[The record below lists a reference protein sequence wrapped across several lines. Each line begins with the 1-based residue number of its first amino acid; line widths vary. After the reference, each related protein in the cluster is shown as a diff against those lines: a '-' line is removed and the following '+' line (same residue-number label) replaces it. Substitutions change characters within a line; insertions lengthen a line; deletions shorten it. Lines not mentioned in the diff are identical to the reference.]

1 MIVMRIAT
9 DEVQLMC
16 HTIALMRKI
25 VILASLVTAFAFSA
39 AAQVSEGDQH
49 WNARAEGHQ
58 GGRAKPAQIEAAIA
72 AYQKAVAQEPNNL
85 EARWKLLRAIRF
97 KGAYVAA
104 AGEEKKRV
112 YAFGKKEGDAAI
124 AIVNRDL
131 AAKGV
136 KADAHEKQIA
146 DAARTINGAGEV
158 FFWDSVN
165 WGEWALAYGKMA
177 AVREGAADRI
187 RREATIAMLC
197 DPKMDGGGPQRVLG
211 RLHDETPHVPFLTG
225 WASSSEAVRFLKESY
240 RIDPTNKITRV
251 FLADAMVSNDSKS
264 GPEAIRI
271 LREVIN
277 TPNDP
282 NYEVENAQAQ
292 EDAKALLREW
302 GG

>member
-1 MIVMRIAT
+1 
-9 DEVQLMC
+9 MC
-16 HTIALMRKI
+16 HRIETMRKTPM
-25 VILASLVTAFAFSA
+25 VAVVLLAVAVTAS
-39 AAQVSEGDQH
+39 AQVSEGDQH

-58 GGRAKPAQIEAAIA
+58 GGRAKAAQIDAAIA
-72 AYQKAVAQEPNNL
+72 GYQKAVMQDSNNL
-85 EARWKLLRAIRF
+85 EAHWKLLRAVRF

-104 AGEEKKRV
+104 TTDEKKRI
-112 YAFGKKEGDAAI
+112 YAIGKNEGQTAI
-124 AIVNRDL
+124 AVINRAL

-136 KADAHEKQIA
+136 KADAPEKQVA
-146 DAARTINGAGEV
+146 DAARTIPGAGEV

-177 AVREGAADRI
+177 AVRQGAADRI
-187 RREATIAMLC
+187 RREATIAMLV

-211 RLHDETPHVPFLTG
+211 RLHDQTPHVPFITG
-225 WASSSEAVRFLKESY
+225 WASSKEAVRFLRESY

-251 FLADAMVSNDSKS
+251 FLADALVSNDSKN

-277 TPNDP
+277 SPNDP
-282 NYEVENAQAQ
+282 NYEVEGAQAQ
-292 EDAKALLREW
+292 EDAKVLLREW

>member
-25 VILASLVTAFAFSA
+25 VILASLVTVFALSA

-58 GGRAKPAQIEAAIA
+58 GGHAKPAQIEAAIA
-72 AYQKAVAQEPNNL
+72 AYQKAVVQEPNNL

-131 AAKGV
+131 AAKRV

-146 DAARTINGAGEV
+146 EAARTINGAGEV

-197 DPKMDGGGPQRVLG
+197 DPKMDGGGPQRRRDPARPVPHRLG
-211 RLHDETPHVPFLTG
+211 IELRSGALPEGVVQDRSDEQDHSRLSGGRHGLERQQERSRGHAHPARSHQHAERSQLRGRARTG
-225 WASSSEAVRFLKESY
+225 A
-240 RIDPTNKITRV
+240 
-251 FLADAMVSNDSKS
+251 
-264 GPEAIRI
+264 
-271 LREVIN
+271 
-277 TPNDP
+277 
-282 NYEVENAQAQ
+282 
-292 EDAKALLREW
+292 
-302 GG
+302 GGCEGAAA